1 MCIFLDKLN
10 FMDLQEFE
18 TYYREEVAEIL
29 NQLQSVIT
37 LSHEVEGRASDIGR
51 SIQNLSQV
59 VETFITE
66 QRPSS

>member
-1 MCIFLDKLN
+1 
-10 FMDLQEFE
+10 MDLQEFE

-37 LSHEVEGRASDIGR
+37 LSNEVEGKASDIGR
-51 SIQNLSQV
+51 SIQNLSHV

-66 QRPSS
+66 QRRQS